1 MEIKIRPA
9 VEGDAD
15 TISELNAIVQAKHVK
30 AVPWLFKDSGW
41 TPDAVK
47 AVLLRPETLM
57 FIADVET
64 ESAGYVYAEARQFPD
79 TSLTHAYGAAHV
91 HHISVHDR
99 FRRTGVGRALLA
111 AVDGAARGR
120 GIERLT
126 ADIWA
131 FNDEAIGFFRNGGL
145 SVYMLR
151 HWR

>member
-1 MEIKIRPA
+1 MKIEVRHA
-9 VEGDAD
+9 AEADAD
-15 TISELNAIVQAKHVK
+15 TICKLNAIVQAKHVK
-30 AVPWLFKDSGW
+30 AVPWLFKEGAW
-41 TPDAVK
+41 TPDAVR

-64 ESAGYVYAEARQFPD
+64 ETAGYVYAEARQFPE
-79 TSLTHAYGAAHV
+79 TALTHAYAAAHV
-91 HHISVHDR
+91 HHISVDDR
-99 FRRTGVGRALLA
+99 FRRAGVARALMA
-111 AVDGAARGR
+111 AVDRAARER

-126 ADIWA
+126 ADVWA